1 LSVPLEI
8 YPLEMVNAA
17 GVERQTLR
25 RLGSAL
31 LQLLQRLRKRGGSFN
46 TGAVDEDG
54 VHEGL
59 PPIMIWFIVLDTP
72 IVGISA

>member
-1 LSVPLEI
+1 VPLEI
-8 YPLEMVNAA
+8 YPFEMVNAA
-17 GVERQTLR
+17 GVELQTLR

-31 LQLLQRLRKRGGSFN
+31 LQRSRKRGGSFN

-59 PPIMIWFIVLDTP
+59 PPIVIWFIVLDKP